1 MIMDAGFPAMAFVKR
16 AGEQF
21 TPFEIIFLSFV
32 QHSNQPIVIVADNG
46 NPGNYSPKHQQL
58 IEACKRGDQKS
69 QFELYRLYHAA
80 MYNTTLRI
88 VRDPDDAEDVMQ
100 EAFLK
105 AFLKLRSYRGE
116 VSFGAWLK
124 RIVLNKSLDFLRLKR
139 DRISLDEVNEAE
151 IREEEPEEVI
161 DVAYEADAI
170 KRAIFALPEGYRIV
184 LSLILLEGYD
194 HEEVSVILG
203 ISNATSR
210 TQYHRAK
217 KKLIE
222 LLKET
227 EKDND
232 RT

>member
-1 MIMDAGFPAMAFVKR
+1 VASKERSDAF
-16 AGEQF
+16 
-21 TPFEIIFLSFV
+21 
-32 QHSNQPIVIVADNG
+32 
-46 NPGNYSPKHQQL
+46 SPKHLQL
-58 IEACKRGDQKS
+58 IEACKRGDQKA
-69 QFELYRLYHAA
+69 QFEIYRLYNAA

-105 AFLKLRSYRGE
+105 AFIKLKTYRGE

-124 RIVLNKSLDFLRLKR
+124 RIVVNKALDFLRLKR
-139 DRISLDEVNEAE
+139 EQTSIDQVGELEE
-151 IREEEPEEVI
+151 ITEEDTEQV
-161 DVAYEADAI
+161 DVAYEAETIKKAI
-170 KRAIFALPEGYRIV
+170 YALPEGYRIV

-194 HEEVSVILG
+194 HEEVSGILN

-222 LLKET
+222 LLKK
-227 EKDND
+227 KDND
-232 RT
+232 KP

>member
-1 MIMDAGFPAMAFVKR
+1 
-16 AGEQF
+16 
-21 TPFEIIFLSFV
+21 
-32 QHSNQPIVIVADNG
+32 VADKERSEA
-46 NPGNYSPKHQQL
+46 YSPKHL
-58 IEACKRGDQKS
+58 KLVEACKRGDQKA
-69 QFELYRLYHAA
+69 QFEIYRLYNAA

-105 AFLKLRSYRGE
+105 AFAKLKSYRGE

-124 RIVLNKSLDFLRLKR
+124 KIVVNKALDFLRLKKE
-139 DRISLDEVNEAE
+139 RISIDEVGEIEEAE
-151 IREEEPEEVI
+151 DDPAQTIEL
-161 DVAYEADAI
+161 AYHAEFIKKAI
-170 KRAIFALPEGYRIV
+170 LALPEGYRIV

-194 HEEVSVILG
+194 HEEVSGILN

-222 LLKET
+222 LMKKIKE
-227 EKDND
+227 DHD
-232 RT
+232 